1 MKTLKNLFKEDD
13 FESVDRREDAH
24 KKAQQILDQYI
35 EENGVEI
42 FGKVTGDKLKD
53 WNYAWTV
60 ISAKS
65 QEHTHVGILIDIQE
79 IQKKQCEHKEA
90 VYVEDQDKTWF
101 KCRDC
106 GKPVKAK
113 GWEGV

>member
-1 MKTLKNLFKEDD
+1 MKSLKNLFKPEDFSYTENEISNRISD
-13 FESVDRREDAH
+13 L
-24 KKAQQILDQYI
+24 AQQVLNKFI
-35 EENGVEI
+35 EENGV
-42 FGKVTGDKLKD
+42 KVYGIELSGEHKTMKTYKQRSD
-53 WNYAWTV
+53 TH
-60 ISAKS
+60 SA
-65 QEHTHVGILIDIQE
+65 ILLNIQPL
-79 IQKKQCEHKEA
+79 KQCEHKEA